1 MIEKPG
7 ADLKFNSP
15 IRSGA
20 ESDFCF
26 FLLRYGTLFTKS
38 SRSLIHLNLREGA
51 MEIRLCWS
59 TCAGEWML
67 VKVQSSFHKLYSTL
81 LWKSQ

>member
-26 FLLRYGTLFTKS
+26 FLRYGTLFTKS